1 MMFEGQLIYILVV
14 FLVEIRA
21 TWHEGGHMVLDSQ
34 IHVNVC
40 YSSIVAR
47 EEVNTISDCAMVE
60 YKIVRTCIL
69 RFGHLVH

>member
-1 MMFEGQLIYILVV
+1 
-14 FLVEIRA
+14 
-21 TWHEGGHMVLDSQ
+21 MVLDSQ